1 MSAGW
6 MGAPGESMRQGGLD
20 APLGGL
26 SSRFHGQ
33 SGIQSGPMDQSGTM
47 LPVELPRCVPGCARP
62 L

>member
-6 MGAPGESMRQGGLD
+6 MGESVRQGGGPE

-33 SGIQSGPMDQSGTM
+33 SGIQSGPMDQSGTV
-47 LPVELPRCVPGCARP
+47 LPVELPRCAC
-62 L
+62 